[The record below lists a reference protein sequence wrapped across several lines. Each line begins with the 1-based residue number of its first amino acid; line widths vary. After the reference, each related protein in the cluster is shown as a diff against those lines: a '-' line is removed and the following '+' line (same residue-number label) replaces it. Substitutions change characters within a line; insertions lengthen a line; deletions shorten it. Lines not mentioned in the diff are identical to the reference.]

1 MLSYKLLRMGKF
13 SIPMFMS
20 SEARQE
26 EKRLQQQQ
34 EKQLRQQ
41 QRQELEQRLK
51 EVKRAEEI
59 TIRLQDKMYSP

>member
-1 MLSYKLLRMGKF
+1 
-13 SIPMFMS
+13 MFMS